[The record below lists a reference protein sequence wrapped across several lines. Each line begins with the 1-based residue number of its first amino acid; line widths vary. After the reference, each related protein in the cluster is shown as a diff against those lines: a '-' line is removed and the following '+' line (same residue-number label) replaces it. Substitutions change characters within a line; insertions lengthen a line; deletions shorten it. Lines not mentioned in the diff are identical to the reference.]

1 MAAVTLRG
9 GLCLAPL
16 RLPTQCYRNVPR
28 CPFCRSLPALTG
40 LSTARNVT
48 ETSPGLRNRWLLVWL
63 PHARGDAVPSR
74 PLRWPSGGGGQ
85 GPNPALCWALSGALL
100 AAGSGCPPSSSREN
114 KKKPGL
120 ALLSAEGVLAAR
132 VNADIAVLGQE
143 VRERR
148 RQQGKDVW
156 RSGFLFKKEKKK
168 TLSVCFSFSL
178 PR

>member
-28 CPFCRSLPALTG
+28 CPFCSPCQ
-40 LSTARNVT
+40 LSRGSAQLEMSPKRHQGCVTAGFWFGFPMPK
-48 ETSPGLRNRWLLVWL
+48 EM
-63 PHARGDAVPSR
+63 PSR

-143 VRERR
+143 VRERT

>member
-1 MAAVTLRG
+1 M
-9 GLCLAPL
+9 P
-16 RLPTQCYRNVPR
+16 
-28 CPFCRSLPALTG
+28 
-40 LSTARNVT
+40 
-48 ETSPGLRNRWLLVWL
+48 EEM
-63 PHARGDAVPSR
+63 PSR

-156 RSGFLFKKEKKK
+156 RSVFF
-168 TLSVCFSFSL
+168 V
-178 PR
+178 